1 MEEQDIIQYKWQ
13 WMKHQIQ
20 KSGSP
25 SCIVMG
31 KKTEQK
37 HYFII
42 SFLALSTI
50 DLTPHQTKIR
60 VHPFMDTMQSNPA
73 TYMSPSCPVSGPQF
87 YVISHPTCTE
97 GHQFNSKPFFGG
109 NSFLPFLSAEL
120 LYLFIIFLVTISSVW
135 PYAMNVDWLLYWQLF
150 LHVQLS
156 PVMIADTCQSSA
168 PLFFHWTILQDT
180 WILPT
185 EANLLMQS
193 GQSILFQPRTIVP
206 H

>member
-1 MEEQDIIQYKWQ
+1 MAANETSDSEKWQ
-13 WMKHQIQ
+13 SKLY
-20 KSGSP
+20 
-25 SCIVMG
+25 CYG

-120 LYLFIIFLVTISSVW
+120 LYLFIIFFGHYQQRVTICDECRLTFVLTAFPSRSALTSNDCRHLSIFCSSFL
-135 PYAMNVDWLLYWQLF
+135 PLNNTPRYMN
-150 LHVQLS
+150 
-156 PVMIADTCQSSA
+156 SA
-168 PLFFHWTILQDT
+168 
-180 WILPT
+180 
-185 EANLLMQS
+185 N
-193 GQSILFQPRTIVP
+193 
-206 H
+206 